1 MTGCNPYSTSFRSKE
16 RNKRTKLPSHVL
28 SLVLIPALCAVTL
41 VSPLEGQKADA
52 ATTVRDSAGIEIVS
66 NPGTDIPLQWTTQQV
81 MRMGDALGPPE
92 TSFFKLNPYSVV
104 GGPDSTILVLNRGT
118 YRIVVFAR
126 DGKVLDSFGRQG
138 GGPGEMQNPVS
149 IWVDPGNRIRVLDWM
164 GGILNYDLDGTLISE
179 DPHEA
184 TAVGMH
190 MEETPA
196 GLVHT
201 FSVGLR
207 SDTILIEQI
216 RIAQGADTIVLA
228 EWEKVP
234 TTTIVHPTCALRVGY
249 GPIFEPEMV
258 WDTNGRDVAVLAG
271 YSYRLDLY
279 GPDGKLVRSI
289 RRAVDLIQATS
300 DDARQE
306 LGPVPGF
313 RIRGRLCTWDPKE
326 LVELRGFYPLI
337 QPLDAMALTPDGYLW
352 ARRTNPG
359 DDPGSIDVFRPDG
372 TYAGSLPGSTPFPD
386 AFLDSTHFLTIETD
400 EFDVEYVV
408 VYEISTR

>member
-1 MTGCNPYSTSFRSKE
+1 MNLRS
-16 RNKRTKLPSHVL
+16 RVRTLF
-28 SLVLIPALCAVTL
+28 LVSALCAAVF
-41 VSPLEGQKADA
+41 VGPLDGQNVNAI
-52 ATTVRDSAGIEIVS
+52 ATVHDSAGIEIVS
-66 NPGTDIPLQWTTQQV
+66 NPGTDIPLQWTTGQV
-81 MRMGDALGPPE
+81 MRLGDALGPPE
-92 TSFFKLNPYSVV
+92 TSFFKLNAYSVV
-104 GGPDSTILVLNRGT
+104 AGPEETILVLNRGNH
-118 YRIVVFAR
+118 RIVVFSR
-126 DGKVLDSFGRQG
+126 DSKVLGSFGRQG

-207 SDTILIEQI
+207 SDTVLIEQI

-228 EWEKVP
+228 EWKKIP
-234 TTTIVHPTCALRVGY
+234 TTMIEHPTCPLRVGF
-249 GPIFEPEMV
+249 GPIFEPELV

-271 YSYRLDLY
+271 YSYRVDLY
-279 GPDGKLVRSI
+279 GPDGRMVRSI
-289 RRAVDLIQATS
+289 RRGVDLRHATS
-300 DDARQE
+300 DDARRE
-306 LGPVPGF
+306 LGAALGF
-313 RIRGRLCTWDPKE
+313 RSQGRLCTWDPKE

-337 QPLDAMALTPDGYLW
+337 QPLDAMALAPDGYLW

-359 DDPGSIDVFRPDG
+359 DNPGSIDVFRPDG

-408 VYEISTR
+408 VYQISAS